1 MLKRAVKSCFPTR
14 ALFLGLGWFFL
25 LLGIVGAFVPVM
37 PSMIPLLVALWAFS
51 KGSQRFHD
59 WLYEHRHLGPPL
71 KAWCEHRVIEPRSKL
86 IAILSMVASL
96 GVLIVVMPAGSVVP
110 LVYGGL
116 TLFATLFVL
125 SRPSRLPVS
134 I

>member
-1 MLKRAVKSCFPTR
+1 MLKRAVRSYFPTQ
-14 ALFLGLGWFFL
+14 ALFLGVGWFFL
-25 LLGIVGAFVPVM
+25 IFGIIGAFVPVM

-71 KAWCEHRVIEPRSKL
+71 KAWCEHRVIQPRSKF
-86 IAILSMVASL
+86 IAIVSMAVSLAILVAL
-96 GVLIVVMPAGSVVP
+96 MPAGSVVP

-116 TLFATLFVL
+116 TVLAALFVL

>member
-25 LLGIVGAFVPVM
+25 VLGIVGAFVPVM

-116 TLFATLFVL
+116 TLFAALFVL

-134 I
+134 V